1 MEGPVWGGGLFLEEL
16 SLRCHEMWG
25 GGEGTQWV
33 PCPSSPSTLVGPAHS
48 GGGLPLWLQ
57 HREPGSWWGCWPH
70 QPSPQRRK
78 TSWAVRVGLD
88 SPRRQGGEQ
97 GLPMSC
103 HPRGRAWPAVSQM
116 PTGSQPA
123 SRLRVLW
130 VAVGVRVSVG
140 VWVPAWPWAS
150 GCLGASGPWMPA
162 GRGCRA
168 QVRVL
173 GRGCRSGSWWQLAG
187 ASTQVPGPGTASG
200 RGLCPAWRGRSGEAG
215 CFWRS

>member
-1 MEGPVWGGGLFLEEL
+1 MDASGPWVSGAGACTGKGLPQWFLVAACGCQHPGTWAWNSKWQGALPSVEGPVWGGGLFLEEL

-130 VAVGVRVSVG
+130 VAGWCPSIEPGVLTWCALV
-140 VWVPAWPWAS
+140 AA
-150 GCLGASGPWMPA
+150 
-162 GRGCRA
+162 
-168 QVRVL
+168 
-173 GRGCRSGSWWQLAG
+173 
-187 ASTQVPGPGTASG
+187 
-200 RGLCPAWRGRSGEAG
+200 
-215 CFWRS
+215 